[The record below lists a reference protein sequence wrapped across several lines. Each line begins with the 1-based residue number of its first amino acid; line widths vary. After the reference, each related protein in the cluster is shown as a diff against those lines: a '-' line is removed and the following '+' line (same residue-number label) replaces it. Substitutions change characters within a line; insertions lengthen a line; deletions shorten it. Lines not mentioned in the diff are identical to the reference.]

1 MNTKKTFADDLKI
14 GDIFLDYFS
23 EQLREITDI
32 SQKYSPYGPGSIAV
46 TSKKVDDDTPEG
58 FLPFTKTRFERIDSI
73 YEVVV

>member
-1 MNTKKTFADDLKI
+1 MNTKKTFIEDLKI

-32 SQKYSPYGPGSIAV
+32 QPSPYGPSSIAV

-58 FLPFTKTRFERIDSI
+58 FLPFTKTRFDSIDSI